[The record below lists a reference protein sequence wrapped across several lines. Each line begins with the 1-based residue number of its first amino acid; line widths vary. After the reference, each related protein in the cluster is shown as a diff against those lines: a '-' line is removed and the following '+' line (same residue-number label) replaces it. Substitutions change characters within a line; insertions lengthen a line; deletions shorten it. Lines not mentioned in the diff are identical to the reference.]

1 MEAKEEFIKLYDYI
15 ENGFC
20 HGFNVNKSKCGCHFS
35 NINPEFEL
43 DDDIEDSLYSLNEL
57 WNYEYV
63 NEYTELTYFEKM
75 RAFHLI
81 INNEFELYDDI
92 NKLWNN
98 YLIEY
103 ESLFNLIVLK

>member
-35 NINPEFEL
+35 NINPEL
-43 DDDIEDSLYSLNEL
+43 
-57 WNYEYV
+57 